1 MILGP
6 KTILFWAPTFNWGFI
21 LASILDSKKKPE
33 DISSRLLIS
42 KNYSVQNQSFLLDF
56 FILNRKYFLVII

>member
-1 MILGP
+1 MHIYLFSKIFKGP

-33 DISSRLLIS
+33 EISSRLLMS
-42 KNYSVQNQSFLLDF
+42 KF
-56 FILNRKYFLVII
+56 